1 MPSKFNWRALEKK
14 WQKKWAWARVHE
26 ADPDPGKPK
35 YFVTAAYPYPNSPQH
50 IGHGRTYTIADVN
63 ARYHRMRGFNTL
75 YPTGFHYT
83 GTPVFAMCKR
93 LQENDPEV
101 VQTLTQIYHVPTEML
116 ERLKDPVRLARYFHG
131 EIKKGMQ
138 EIGFSIDW
146 RREFIT
152 IDPLYMRFIEWH
164 FNKLRQRALITQGTH
179 PVGWCPKDKG
189 PVGQHDTQGDKDPEI
204 GEYFVVKFESEGAYY
219 PTATLRPET
228 VFGVTNLWVNPHS
241 TYVRA
246 KVDGESWIISRE
258 SAEKLRHQ
266 KRKVEALEE
275 ILGKQLL
282 GKTAHNPATKM
293 SIPVLPGEF
302 VAAGNGTGV
311 VMSVPAHAPYDYR
324 ALADLKEHASMASEE
339 VEKIGR
345 VEPVPIIKLDGWSKV
360 PAADAVAK
368 FGVRDQKDG
377 KLEEA
382 TQEVY
387 SAEFHRG
394 VMRENTGPYAGMS
407 VPKAR
412 DAVVQDFS
420 RSGNIVRIY
429 EILNRPIFC
438 RCGTECIVHILD
450 NQWFINYGDPAWKK
464 LAHQCLEQTVLFPE
478 EARAEF
484 RHTVDWLKEKACAR
498 KVGLGTR
505 LPWDKDWVIESLSDS
520 VIYMAYYILAKYFSK
535 HWTVFKKFEKDT
547 SQLPDSFFDYC
558 LLGLGSADEVSR
570 GAKVP
575 VGIVEKVRK
584 EFVYFYPVD
593 MRHSAKDLIPNHL
606 TFYLFHH
613 AILFPQSQW
622 PRGVVANGF
631 VLMEGTKMS
640 KSMQNIT
647 PLRDAVAKYGADP
660 VRIGVMATAELGQD
674 TDFSES
680 LVSTIGERLVGLL
693 GQARKLRSVKARK
706 GALSELDRWLL
717 SRLNRVVVEASAA
730 MERLRVREM
739 INKVLYQLDNDLAWY
754 QRRRGMGRVKADAG
768 SVTLRRVMD
777 VRSRLLAP
785 VAPHVAEEV
794 WNILGQ
800 KGLVSVAKWPK
811 ADEKL
816 SNPKAEQAESLI
828 SDVLDDTREILK
840 TTAMTPKRVSFYTAA
855 GWKWSVYLRALEAGA
870 AGTADQGS
878 FLRTVMADSEVRG
891 LGKIAA
897 DYAAKVFRQV
907 RQMGDDQRKV
917 RVGTGRLEEGEVL
930 AGALDFFG
938 RELRAEVR
946 VWDEDDEGVEDPKGR
961 ARLAEPFRPAIFV
974 E

>member
-1 MPSKFNWRALEKK
+1 
-14 WQKKWAWARVHE
+14 
-26 ADPDPGKPK
+26 
-35 YFVTAAYPYPNSPQH
+35 
-50 IGHGRTYTIADVN
+50 
-63 ARYHRMRGFNTL
+63 
-75 YPTGFHYT
+75 
-83 GTPVFAMCKR
+83 MCER
-93 LQENDPEV
+93 LQQNDPEV
-101 VQTLTQIYHVPTEML
+101 VQTLTQIYHVPEEML
-116 ERLKDPVRLARYFHG
+116 ERLKDPVRLAKYFHG

-146 RREFIT
+146 RREFVT

-164 FNKLRQRALITQGTH
+164 FNKLRDRALITQGTH
-179 PVGWCPKDKG
+179 PVGWCTNDNG

-204 GEYFVVKFESEGAYY
+204 GEYFVFKFESDGAFY

-246 KVDGESWIISRE
+246 KVDGENWVISRE
-258 SAEKLRHQ
+258 AAEKLRHQ
-266 KRKVEALEE
+266 KHIVESMEE
-275 ILGKQLL
+275 LPGKQLL
-282 GKTAHNPATKM
+282 WKMAYNPATKA
-293 SIPVLPGEF
+293 SIPILPGDF
-302 VAAGNGTGV
+302 VAPRNGTGV

-324 ALADLKEHASMASEE
+324 ALVDLKQRYGSTSEVARMIE
-339 VEKIGR
+339 R
-345 VEPVPIIKLDGWSKV
+345 VVPVPIIRLHGWSEV

-368 FGVRDQKDG
+368 FEVRDQKDE

-394 VMRENTGPYAGMS
+394 VMRENTGPYTGMS
-407 VPKAR
+407 VSKAR
-412 DAVVQDFS
+412 DALVQDFS
-420 RSGNIVRIY
+420 GSGDIVRMF

-450 NQWFINYGDPAWKK
+450 NQWFINYGDPDWKK
-464 LAHQCLEQTVLFPE
+464 LAHQCLDQMVLFPE

-520 VIYMAYYILAKYFSK
+520 VIYMAYYILVKYFSK
-535 HWTVFKKFEKDT
+535 HWTVFKRFEKDP
-547 SQLPDSFFDYC
+547 SKLPDSFFDYC
-558 LLGLGSADEVSR
+558 LLGLGGAAEAAR
-570 GAKVP
+570 EAKVP
-575 VGIVEKVRK
+575 IGIIEKVRE

-606 TFYLFHH
+606 TFYVFHH
-613 AILFPQSQW
+613 AILYPQTRW

-647 PLRDAVAKYGADP
+647 PLRDGIAKFGADP

-680 LVSTIGERLVGLL
+680 LASTIGDRLVGLL
-693 GQARKLRSVKARK
+693 FQARRLRRARARK
-706 GALSELDRWLL
+706 GKLSELDQWLL
-717 SRLNRVVVEASAA
+717 SRLNRVVFEASAA

-754 QRRRGMGRVKADAG
+754 QRRKGQGVGKGDSSSA
-768 SVTLRRVMD
+768 VLRRVME
-777 VRSRLLAP
+777 VRARLLAP

-794 WNILGQ
+794 WSVLGL
-800 KGLVSVAKWPK
+800 KGLVSVAKWPQ

-816 SNPKAEQAESLI
+816 NNPIAERAESLI
-828 SDVLDDTREILK
+828 GEVLEDTREILK
-840 TTAMTPKRVSFYTAA
+840 TTAMTPKRVSLYTAA
-855 GWKWSVYLRALEAGA
+855 GWKWNVYLKALEEGA
-870 AGTADQGS
+870 AGASDQGS

-891 LGKIAA
+891 MGKQAA
-897 DYAAKVFRQV
+897 DYAGKVFRQV
-907 RQMGDDQRKV
+907 RQIGDDQRKA
-917 RVGTGRLEEGEVL
+917 RARTGRLEEKEVL

-946 VWDEDDEGVEDPKGR
+946 VWGEDDGGVEDPKGR
-961 ARLAEPFRPAIFV
+961 ARLAEPFRPAIYV